1 MYVQLD
7 SSQTINL
14 SVNNTQK
21 EWEEDYDYNK
31 HTQAIDLVEI

>member
-14 SVNNTQK
+14 PVNNTEK
-21 EWEEDYDYNK
+21 ELEEDYDYNK
-31 HTQAIDLVEI
+31 HTL